1 MLLWRAGIGL
11 GLKEEDHHVLLAY
24 PYFVFLLSF
33 AKRFW
38 SLLEWKIP
46 IFEGMLSGNW
56 YIFNHDIRNEVSG
69 AEPVGNGFEYKAA
82 ATACPM
88 TGIDV

>member
-1 MLLWRAGIGL
+1 M
-11 GLKEEDHHVLLAY
+11 ENTD
-24 PYFVFLLSF
+24 FLNF
-33 AKRFW
+33 F
-38 SLLEWKIP
+38 
-46 IFEGMLSGNW
+46 GNH
-56 YIFNHDIRNEVSG
+56 YIRNEVSG

>member
-24 PYFVFLLSF
+24 PNFVFLLSF

-38 SLLEWKIP
+38 
-46 IFEGMLSGNW
+46 
-56 YIFNHDIRNEVSG
+56 
-69 AEPVGNGFEYKAA
+69 
-82 ATACPM
+82 
-88 TGIDV
+88 

>member
-1 MLLWRAGIGL
+1 M
-11 GLKEEDHHVLLAY
+11 LLAY
-24 PYFVFLLSF
+24 PNF

-46 IFEGMLSGNW
+46 IFEGMLSGKW
-56 YIFNHDIRNEVSG
+56 YIFNHDIQNEVSG